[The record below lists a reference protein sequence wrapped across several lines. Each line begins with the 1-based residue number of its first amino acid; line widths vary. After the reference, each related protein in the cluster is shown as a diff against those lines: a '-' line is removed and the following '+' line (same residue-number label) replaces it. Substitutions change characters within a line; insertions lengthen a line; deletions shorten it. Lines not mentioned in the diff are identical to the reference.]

1 MTATTEIKFDDEYY
15 EQHRIRQQWLAALDR
30 GDKKEAKRIFR
41 KLKHSAESLMAGK
54 KLFGADYIRREGL
67 ITENA
72 DKKYGPGWLN
82 KDDGIPFMDRFGET
96 GGAK

>member
-72 DKKYGPGWLN
+72 DIKYGPGWLDR
-82 KDDGIPFMDRFGET
+82 DDGPPIIERFDRAR
-96 GGAK
+96 GAK